1 VRVLYVSHTGIV
13 GGAEWSL
20 LELMGGM
27 RDRVEVALACP
38 AGELASLA
46 AAQDIR
52 TFPIRPVAVGFRA
65 DAVATAGGVLGAVGA
80 AIDIARVAARSR
92 ADLVHANS
100 VRAGIA
106 AIGARAGGAPPPLV
120 HVRDALPRTALG
132 RMSAAMV
139 RSGALLV
146 LANSHFTASHVYA
159 NGSRAVR
166 VVYNGVDIERYA
178 AVAVDREALRRELGL
193 AAESAVMGVI
203 AQLTPWKAQDD
214 AIRTLALVRKRRPDA
229 QLVLVGEAKFRDRS
243 TSYDNVS
250 YEASLRR
257 LADSLD
263 IADAVTFLGERRD
276 IPELLR
282 VFDVLLVPSRYE
294 PFGRSVVEAM
304 AAGTPVIAT
313 RVGGPSEVI
322 ADGESG
328 VLLPPS
334 SPAPWAEAV
343 LQLLEDDGRRA
354 RLATEAVRVVRS
366 RFGRDR
372 QLEEMDV
379 LYREAYAEITHR
391 RLP

>member
-1 VRVLYVSHTGIV
+1 VRVLYVSHTSVV

-46 AAQDIR
+46 AAQDIQ
-52 TFPIRPVAVGFRA
+52 TFPIRPVALGFRV

-80 AIDIARVAARSR
+80 AIDIARVAVRSG

-106 AIGARAGGAPPPLV
+106 AIAARAGGAPPPLV

-132 RMSAAMV
+132 RISAAMV
-139 RSGALLV
+139 RRGALLV
-146 LANSHFTASHVYA
+146 LANSHFTASHLYA
-159 NGSRAVR
+159 NGSRTVR
-166 VVYNGVDIERYA
+166 VVYNGVDVERYA
-178 AVAVDREALRRELGL
+178 AVAVDGGTVRRALGL
-193 AAESAVMGVI
+193 KAESAVMGVI
-203 AQLTPWKAQDD
+203 AQLTPWKGQDD

-263 IADAVTFLGERRD
+263 VADAVTFLGERRD
-276 IPELLR
+276 VPELLR
-282 VFDVLLVPSRYE
+282 ALDVLLVPSRYE

-322 ADGESG
+322 ADGKSG

-343 LQLLEDDGRRA
+343 LQLLEDDGRRTRIA
-354 RLATEAVRVVRS
+354 AEAERAVRA
-366 RFGRDR
+366 RFGRQQ
-372 QLEEMDV
+372 QLEAMDV
-379 LYREAYAEITHR
+379 LYRDAYAEITHR
-391 RLP
+391 GRR

>member
-1 VRVLYVSHTGIV
+1 VKVLYVSHTGVV

-27 RDRVEVALACP
+27 RGRVEVALACP

-52 TFPIRPVAVGFRA
+52 TFPIRPVALGFRV
-65 DAVATAGGVLGAVGA
+65 DSVATAGGVLGAVVA
-80 AIDIARVAARSR
+80 AIGIARVAARIG

-106 AIGARAGGAPPPLV
+106 AIGARVGGAPPPIV
-120 HVRDALPRTALG
+120 HVRDALPHTALG

-139 RSGALLV
+139 RRGALLV
-146 LANSHFTASHVYA
+146 LANSQFTASHLQA
-159 NGSRAVR
+159 NGSRMVR
-166 VVYNGVDIERYA
+166 VVYNGVDVERYA
-178 AVAVDREALRRELGL
+178 AVADDRETVRRALGL
-193 AAESAVMGVI
+193 SAESAVMGVI
-203 AQLTPWKAQDD
+203 GQLTPWKAQDD
-214 AIRTLALVRKRRPDA
+214 AIRTLAIVRKRRPDA

-250 YEASLRR
+250 YEASLRH
-257 LADSLD
+257 LADSLG

-276 IPELLR
+276 VPELLR
-282 VFDVLLVPSRYE
+282 AFDVLLVPSRYE

-322 ADGESG
+322 ADGKSG

-343 LQLLEDDGRRA
+343 LRLLEDDDRRA
-354 RLATEAVRVVRS
+354 RIAAEAGRAVRA
-366 RFGRDR
+366 RFGRQR
-372 QLEEMDV
+372 QLEAMDA
-379 LYREAYAEITHR
+379 LYREAYADVTHR
-391 RLP
+391 GRR